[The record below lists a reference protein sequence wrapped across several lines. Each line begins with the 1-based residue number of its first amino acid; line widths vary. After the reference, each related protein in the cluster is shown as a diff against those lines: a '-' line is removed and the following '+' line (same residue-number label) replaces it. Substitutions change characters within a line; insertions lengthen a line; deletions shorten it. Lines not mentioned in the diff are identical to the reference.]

1 MGLKLRESL
10 FRHTVAHFNALFI
23 CRVRANELTLS
34 YMDIPFLRWY
44 SVVQS
49 RRSRRHFDS
58 KRPIESGSL
67 AALGKVCREFTPFP
81 HARACLVNEPEKDIF
96 KGIVGGYG
104 KVSGAPAFIAFIGDM
119 RAPSVQEEVGY
130 IGEGIILEATALGL
144 NTCWVAGFFR
154 PENVASLV
162 EIKDNER
169 VLAVTPV
176 GYASRFESFTEKLMT
191 GFGLT
196 HRRLPLSKLVSGW
209 RVDNLPE
216 WAKVSLEAA
225 RLAPSAVNRQPWG
238 FDVDGSGIVFVRTSS
253 PEFNVSKRLDCGI
266 AMLHIE
272 VAASNFGIQGAWELL
287 EAPRVSRFVTANNK
301 ESQK

>member
-1 MGLKLRESL
+1 M
-10 FRHTVAHFNALFI
+10 
-23 CRVRANELTLS
+23 
-34 YMDIPFLRWY
+34 
-44 SVVQS
+44 
-49 RRSRRHFDS
+49 
-58 KRPIESGSL
+58 
-67 AALGKVCREFTPFP
+67 
-81 HARACLVNEPEKDIF
+81 NEPSKDIF

-104 KVSGAPAFIAFIGDM
+104 KVNGAPAFIAFIGDM

-130 IGEGIILEATALGL
+130 TGEGVILEATALGL

-154 PENVASLV
+154 PESVASLV

-176 GYASRFESFTEKLMT
+176 GYASAVESLAERLMT

-196 HRRLPLSKLVSGW
+196 HRRLPLSKLVSGC

-238 FDVDGSGIVFVRTSS
+238 FDVDGSGITVFVRTRG
-253 PEFNVSKRLDCGI
+253 PELNMSKRLDCGI

-272 VAASNFGIQGAWELL
+272 VAASSFGIQGAWELL
-287 EAPRVSRFVTANNK
+287 ETPRVSRFVTANNEGSRK
-301 ESQK
+301 

>member
-1 MGLKLRESL
+1 M
-10 FRHTVAHFNALFI
+10 A
-23 CRVRANELTLS
+23 TLE
-34 YMDIPFLRWY
+34 R
-44 SVVQS
+44 
-49 RRSRRHFDS
+49 
-58 KRPIESGSL
+58 
-67 AALGKVCREFTPFP
+67 VCREFTPFP
-81 HARACLVNEPEKDIF
+81 HARAYLVSEPTKDIF

-119 RAPSVQEEVGY
+119 RAHSVQEEVGY

-144 NTCWVAGFFR
+144 NTCWVAGFFKA
-154 PENVASLV
+154 ENVASLI

-176 GYASRFESFTEKLMT
+176 GYASRFESLVERVMT
-191 GFGLT
+191 GFGFT
-196 HRRLPLSKLVSGW
+196 HRRLPLSKLVSGK
-209 RVDNLPE
+209 RVDDLPE

-238 FDVDGSGIVFVRTSS
+238 FDVDSSGITVFVRTSG
-253 PEFNVSKRLDCGI
+253 PEFNISKRLDCGI

-287 EAPRVSRFVTANNK
+287 EAPRVSHFVIANNEGSRK
-301 ESQK
+301 